1 MSSELKKK
9 LLYLKS
15 IDFFSTLEIQRGI
28 EKESLRVDK
37 DGAISEKT
45 HPIGLGSSLT
55 NPYITTDFAE
65 ALIEFVTPVFSDI
78 NELYEFLLSLHSY
91 TVKNLKDGELLW
103 AFSMPPKISDES
115 SIRIAEYGTSNI
127 GKLKNIYRKG
137 LEVRYGATMQ
147 CVAGIHYNFS
157 ISEQSMVKLINSN
170 KQDDIDSAYLSL
182 IRNFKR
188 VYWFILSEFGD
199 SSIADGSFV
208 KNRNHNLDINKFG
221 DVFSEG
227 ATSLRMSEIGYQSEA
242 QKNLNIKYNSLDE
255 FLIKIKEAILAPY
268 KKFYDLKLR
277 DKNMEF
283 QQISSGILQIENEFY
298 DSIRPKRSGESGQ
311 RPYELLKEKGIG
323 YVEVRGIDLSSES
336 IIGISKDQIRILDLV
351 LLHCLLLPSP
361 LISNEEMQKIKESDE
376 KIINSGRLQNIK
388 TFYKGKNIELSSARE
403 DYINELSIIA
413 NNLDEKYIQA
423 VAKLSINKF
432 NLKIRTSFHDHA
444 LKKSKEHFN
453 ELKKISNIND
463 DIKIK
468 VNESLKK
475 FDKINNSNEISIDKF
490 IETYNSKL

>member
-170 KQDDIDSAYLSL
+170 KQDDIDLSL
-182 IRNFKR
+182 IH
-188 VYWFILSEFGD
+188 I
-199 SSIADGSFV
+199 
-208 KNRNHNLDINKFG
+208 
-221 DVFSEG
+221 
-227 ATSLRMSEIGYQSEA
+227 
-242 QKNLNIKYNSLDE
+242 
-255 FLIKIKEAILAPY
+255 
-268 KKFYDLKLR
+268 
-277 DKNMEF
+277 
-283 QQISSGILQIENEFY
+283 
-298 DSIRPKRSGESGQ
+298 
-311 RPYELLKEKGIG
+311 
-323 YVEVRGIDLSSES
+323 
-336 IIGISKDQIRILDLV
+336 
-351 LLHCLLLPSP
+351 
-361 LISNEEMQKIKESDE
+361 
-376 KIINSGRLQNIK
+376 
-388 TFYKGKNIELSSARE
+388 
-403 DYINELSIIA
+403 
-413 NNLDEKYIQA
+413 
-423 VAKLSINKF
+423 
-432 NLKIRTSFHDHA
+432 
-444 LKKSKEHFN
+444 
-453 ELKKISNIND
+453 
-463 DIKIK
+463 
-468 VNESLKK
+468 
-475 FDKINNSNEISIDKF
+475 
-490 IETYNSKL
+490 